1 MRHHRTLFLGKLAAA
16 VASVLA
22 LGVAPTL
29 AQDAFPTKPLRM
41 LVPFPP
47 GGVVDLLARLIAPRM
62 GEGLKQNVLV
72 DNRPGANGNIASEI
86 VAKSQPDGYTL
97 LFGQVSN
104 LAVNPAIYKNVPFD
118 PIKDMAPVGLVA
130 ATPQIMVVSSAAKLQ
145 SIAEVIAAV
154 KAKPGEVT
162 FASSGN
168 GSMTH
173 MGLELMQLSAGI
185 KFLHVPYKGAAPAA
199 IDVIG
204 GRADLF
210 MAAAPSVKGH
220 MRSGKLKAIAV
231 TSAKRIPELPDVP
244 TLAES
249 GFPGFETTNWFA
261 VMGRAGTPAPV
272 IARLNA
278 VLNAALADADVK
290 AKIAT
295 ESGEVLGGS
304 PDRLAKQLATDLAKW
319 KKVVKEANL
328 KLE

>member
-1 MRHHRTLFLGKLAAA
+1 MRRALLSTFAAA
-16 VASVLA
+16 LVATGILSSTAVR
-22 LGVAPTL
+22 
-29 AQDAFPTKPLRM
+29 AQDAYPTKPLRM

-62 GEGLKQNVLV
+62 GEGLKQSVLV
-72 DNRPGANGNIASEI
+72 DNRPGANGNIASEV
-86 VAKSQPDGYTL
+86 VAKSQPDGYTI
-97 LFGQVSN
+97 LFAQVSN

-118 PIKDMAPVGLVA
+118 PIKDMAPIGLVA
-130 ATPQIMVVSSAAKLQ
+130 ATPQVMVVSTAAKMQ
-145 SIAEVIAAV
+145 TIAEVMAAV
-154 KAKPGEVT
+154 KARPGEVT

-210 MAAAPSVKGH
+210 MAAAPSVNGH

-231 TSAKRIPELPDVP
+231 TSAKRMAELPDVP

-261 VMGRAGTPAPV
+261 VMGRAGTPAPI

-278 VLNAALADADVK
+278 VLNAALLDADVK

-295 ESGEVLGGS
+295 ESGEVLGGT
-304 PDRLAKQLATDLAKW
+304 PEQLATQLAADLAKW
-319 KKVVKEANL
+319 KRVVKEADL

>member
-1 MRHHRTLFLGKLAAA
+1 MRRLLSLTAAVILALAAGA
-16 VASVLA
+16 VPVI
-22 LGVAPTL
+22 
-29 AQDAFPTKPLRM
+29 AQDSFPTKPLRM

-62 GEGLKQNVLV
+62 GDGLKQTVLV
-72 DNRPGANGNIASEI
+72 DNRPGANGNIASEV

-97 LFGQVSN
+97 LFAQVSN

-130 ATPQIMVVSSAAKLQ
+130 ATPQIMVVSTAAKLQ
-145 SIAEVIAAV
+145 TIAEVMAAV
-154 KAKPGEVT
+154 KARPGEVT

-185 KFLHVPYKGAAPAA
+185 KFLHIPYKGAAPAA

-210 MAAAPSVKGH
+210 MAAAPSVNGH

-231 TSAKRIPELPDVP
+231 TSAKRMADLPDVP

-261 VMGRAGTPAPV
+261 VMGRAGTPATI

-278 VLNAALADADVK
+278 VLNTALLDADVK
-290 AKIAT
+290 AKIAS
-295 ESGEVLGGS
+295 EGGEVLGG
-304 PDRLAKQLATDLAKW
+304 PPENLAKQLATDLAKW
-319 KKVVKEANL
+319 QRVVKEADL

>member
-1 MRHHRTLFLGKLAAA
+1 MRSAKRILMTVISVAAA
-16 VASVLA
+16 IGASTPIVC
-22 LGVAPTL
+22 
-29 AQDAFPTKPLRM
+29 AQDFPTRPVRM

-47 GGVVDLLARLIAPRM
+47 GGVVDILARLIAPRM
-62 GEGLKQNVLV
+62 GDGLKQSVLV
-72 DNRPGANGNIASEI
+72 DNRPGANGNIASDL
-86 VAKSQPDGYTL
+86 VAKSQPDGYTI
-97 LFGQVSN
+97 LFAQVSN
-104 LAVNPAIYKNVPFD
+104 LAVNPAIYKNLTFD
-118 PIKDMAPVGLVA
+118 VLKDMAPVGMVA
-130 ATPQIMVVSSAAKLQ
+130 ATPQIMVVSTAAKLQ
-145 SIAEVIAAV
+145 TIADVMAAV
-154 KAKPGEVT
+154 KARPGEIT

-210 MAAAPSVKGH
+210 MAAAPSVTGH
-220 MRSGKLKAIAV
+220 IRSGKLKAIAV
-231 TSAKRIPELPDVP
+231 TSAKRIADLPDVP

-261 VMGRAGTPAPV
+261 VMGRAGTAAPI

-278 VLNAALADADVK
+278 VLNAALQDADVK
-290 AKIAT
+290 AKIAA
-295 ESGEVLGGS
+295 EGGEVLGG
-304 PDRLAKQLATDLAKW
+304 PPERLAQQLAADLAKW
-319 KKVVKEANL
+319 QRVVKEADL